1 VCVIFDGDGAGG
13 LFVFVD
19 EGAVGGGEEE
29 VQLFGRGG
37 K

>member
-1 VCVIFDGDGAGG
+1 MCVIFDGDGAGC

-29 VQLFGRGG
+29 VQLFEGVG